1 MLGQEEPKALPETTL
16 IIIDFIF
23 DFNKNEKSL
32 ALGLRF
38 QAVYRQ
44 VTKSPQ
50 LFHHQV
56 RDGLVWVQLSLEHQ
70 GFRAKLFFLGS
81 TNP

>member
-1 MLGQEEPKALPETTL
+1 MRIL
-16 IIIDFIF
+16 
-23 DFNKNEKSL
+23 KSL

-38 QAVYRQ
+38 QADYHQ

-70 GFRAKLFFLGS
+70 GLSLKSLKSLNLVYSNWFFFHNSVLR
-81 TNP
+81 TTM